1 MEKENA
7 KKLFGIVY
15 DELDKSIR
23 NEMQKE
29 FDEKCKKM
37 HERITKVTDDDMI
50 HMNMALTN
58 LATVCDWNVNNIKK
72 HLFSIGVLGFE
83 NGKYIPKTDSKY
95 IEGKIYIKREII
107 KDLYATNIF
116 VELKSRDLLNRAVD
130 KFEENQTDEQLKCYT
145 LSNADRQR
153 TDEKFENV
161 RILLATSSIKVK

>member
-72 HLFSIGVLGFE
+72 YLFSIGILGFE

-95 IEGKIYIKREII
+95 IDNRIHIKREII
-107 KDLYATNIF
+107 KELYNTSIL
-116 VELKSRDLLNRAVD
+116 VDLKSNDLLD
-130 KFEENQTDEQLKCYT
+130 KTVKYYKENKDKEELLCYT